1 MDAADRGSGAYTE
14 RDIVNRV
21 PLARFAQ
28 PQDVA
33 AAIAFLADAE
43 QSGFVNGMALSVDG
57 GWMADAS
64 WESLRMR
71 TRA

>member
-1 MDAADRGSGAYTE
+1 MDTADQGSGAYSE

-33 AAIAFLADAE
+33 AAIAFLTDAE
-43 QSGFVNGMALSVDG
+43 KSGFVNGIALPVDG
-57 GWMADAS
+57 GWIADAS